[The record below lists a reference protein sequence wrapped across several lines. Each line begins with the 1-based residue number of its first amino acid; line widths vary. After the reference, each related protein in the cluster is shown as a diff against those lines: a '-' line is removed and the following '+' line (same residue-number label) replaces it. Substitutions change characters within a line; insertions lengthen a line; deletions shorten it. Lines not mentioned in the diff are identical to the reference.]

1 MKDIRI
7 ISLLLIFSVLFT
19 FSACSRSAEPT
30 SPSEEQQSAQTQE
43 NQPTSES
50 ETENS
55 ADDSLQQQTGQGS
68 NEKLTEPQNPGFV
81 KIEVGVTETDT
92 DYVYGVFALDS
103 NGNLYFGTD
112 NNSLELIDTNVK
124 DFYSSEGSFY
134 LLKEN
139 GDLMKPKGDVMES
152 QDKIYQK
159 NQDLVLFYHDECAE
173 KVSHSILT
181 LPDRSILSYQFKN
194 DIWNPIDISASYVD
208 GDYLGAGIIDK
219 YGTLWYLNRI
229 TGELNKIAKNVIDCS
244 YSNRNKIYYSN
255 DIWYITSDHTMHI
268 YQTEPQTDFS
278 FPENVEKTVGSMGQY
293 LAKKTNGDIVFGSLW
308 NGANN
313 TNISGQDMDIY
324 EGYCAIL
331 DENGVIHF
339 GEIQQDK
346 IFKEISL
353 IYFPK

>member
-1 MKDIRI
+1 MKPIRL
-7 ISLLLIFSVLFT
+7 ISLLLALSVLLA

-30 SPSEEQQSAQTQE
+30 SPNKEQQS
-43 NQPTSES
+43 TSES
-50 ETENS
+50 ETENN
-55 ADDSLQQQTGQGS
+55 ADNSSQQQQSGQGS
-68 NEKLTEPQNPGFV
+68 TGELTEPQNPGFV
-81 KIEVGVTETDT
+81 KIEVGVTETDI

-112 NNSLELIDTNVK
+112 NDSLELIDTNVK
-124 DFYSSEGSFY
+124 DFHSSESSFY

-159 NQDLVLFYHDECAE
+159 DQALMLFYHDERAE

-181 LPDRSILSYQFKN
+181 LSDRSILSYQFEN
-194 DIWNPIDISASYVD
+194 DSWNPIDINASYVD

-219 YGTLWYLNRI
+219 DGTLWYLNRI
-229 TGELNKIAKNVIDCS
+229 TGELNQIAENVIDCS

-278 FPENVEKTVGSMGQY
+278 FPENVEKAVGSMGQY

-331 DENGVIHF
+331 DENGIIHF
-339 GEIQQDK
+339 GEIQQNE

-353 IYFPK
+353 IYYPG